1 MTALFGTLLLAV
13 SFTAGLGLVVWANV
27 RLRRLTAEQHREVEA
42 DMRIW

>member
-1 MTALFGTLLLAV
+1 MIALLGTLLLAV
-13 SFTAGLGLVVWANV
+13 IVLVVWADV